1 MRPVTWRVPRPGPA
15 QQPGLPQGPQTERA
29 GGDARGGP
37 CPCVR
42 PADTFPRA
50 IAYESV
56 IRPDHDPPVPHTPV
70 RLLLRW
76 VASAVAVGLA
86 VYLLPGLEWD
96 GRIETLFV
104 VALILGLVNAIVRPV
119 VKALACGIIVLT
131 LGLALF
137 VINALMLYITG
148 YIAGHLGYGFHP
160 RDFTSALLGSLVI
173 SVATWFLSL
182 LIKDRDEK

>member
-1 MRPVTWRVPRPGPA
+1 MRKV
-15 QQPGLPQGPQTERA
+15 GLPAAPPTLFHAPRRTSSSIHARA
-29 GGDARGGP
+29 STR
-37 CPCVR
+37 
-42 PADTFPRA
+42 
-50 IAYESV
+50 I
-56 IRPDHDPPVPHTPV
+56 HHTAV

-86 VYLLPGLEWD
+86 IYLLPGRIEWD

-119 VKALACGIIVLT
+119 IKALACGIIVLT

-137 VINALMLYITG
+137 VINALMLYLTG
-148 YIAGHLGYGFHP
+148 FLAAHLGYHFHP
-160 RDFTSALLGSLVI
+160 RDFISALIASLVI

-182 LIKDRDEK
+182 LIKDRDER